1 MPVFPQKICVWFYL
15 SNRWIFFLHSIS
27 VTNVPT
33 LKCSLRP
40 PLLSLIWYK
49 KNWYFCENQPV
60 CVRVFSLKIG
70 QIGIKNATLR
80 KKNYWLKWCKM
91 YSAPFSSKKTPIIM
105 YKQINQIISYDFC
118 LFYFITATTT
128 QKSSKFVLKK
138 STFSHHFQIVHKA
151 RSSETS
157 VFSKGKVSE
166 LLTPVVHVLTYY
178 LFVLQNN
185 HVQECLIDWKDIHW
199 KS

>member
-1 MPVFPQKICVWFYL
+1 MNVLPVFPQKICVWFYL

-49 KNWYFCENQPV
+49 RIDIFARISQFVSGFFLWKSAKSGSKTPPSE
-60 CVRVFSLKIG
+60 
-70 QIGIKNATLR
+70 
-80 KKNYWLKWCKM
+80 KNYWWKWCKM

-105 YKQINQIISYDFC
+105 YKQINQIIGYDFR

-128 QKSSKFVLKK
+128 QKSS
-138 STFSHHFQIVHKA
+138 
-151 RSSETS
+151 
-157 VFSKGKVSE
+157 
-166 LLTPVVHVLTYY
+166 LT
-178 LFVLQNN
+178 
-185 HVQECLIDWKDIHW
+185 
-199 KS
+199 